1 MSDEEITVI
10 QNFLTY
16 EIPLTM
22 LMIYNIH
29 ATFTK
34 YDGNLFGDKTNK
46 IISQVVIAV
55 LSIILIGSMFIISLP
70 DASDSIISATSY
82 MGIIIPFLFLL
93 IYGGTYYKYYSK
105 TKGSAAAKPATVVVA
120 NPITA
125 AAAPAA
131 AAAAAPA
138 AATAAAPTG
147 TVARGGGKR
156 RKSKRR
162 SGK

>member
-131 AAAAAPA
+131 AAAAAA
-138 AATAAAPTG
+138 APAAAPTG